1 MGRALASLLGHPI
14 CVQRDVAQ
22 GKMWPWAVASDL
34 VGWLLQALKGAI
46 RESQEQGVLEKRD
59 GVVGPRCL

>member
-1 MGRALASLLGHPI
+1 MGRALGSLLGHPI
-14 CVQRDVAQ
+14 CVQRNEPQ

-34 VGWLLQALKGAI
+34 VGWLAQALKGAI
-46 RESQEQGVLEKRD
+46 QESQEQGVLEKRD